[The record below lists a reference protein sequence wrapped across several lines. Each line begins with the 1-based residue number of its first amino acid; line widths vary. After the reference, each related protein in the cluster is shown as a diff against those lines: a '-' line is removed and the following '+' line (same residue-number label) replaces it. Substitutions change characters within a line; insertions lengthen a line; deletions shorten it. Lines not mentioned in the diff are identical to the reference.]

1 MSYFLENEEVEKVEE
16 VKEQDGIASIEPLLD
31 NRIVRAIREMGF
43 EKLSPIQE
51 QAIPYLLQGE
61 DIIGQAQTGTGKT
74 AAFGIPAIQH
84 INPDVKK
91 LQTIILCPTR
101 ELAIQAAEE
110 LRKIAKYMHGIKVL
124 PVYGGQD
131 ISRQI
136 AGLRGVQ
143 IIVGTPGRV
152 MDHMRRRTIKLD
164 LVNMVVL
171 DEADEML
178 NMGFREDM
186 ELILGQIPGEHQTAL
201 FSATMPKPIL
211 EITDRFQKDAKIVKV
226 AAKELTIPLVS
237 QKFYRVKN
245 QDKDAA
251 CVRLLEYYQPKLTL
265 IFCNTKKKVDEL
277 SDLLKEQGFQAEGLH
292 GDLSQ
297 AQRDAVMKR
306 FRNGGTSILIATDVA
321 ARGID
326 VDDVE
331 AVINYDIPQDI
342 EYYVHRI
349 GRTGRAG
356 RKGRSFTFAN
366 SREIYKIRE
375 IERVCHTTITEKKLP
390 GAAKVLKA
398 KADKYLN
405 KAWELH
411 EHEDIELMK
420 SFLQRKME
428 EEGCDALELA
438 AAMLK
443 LQVGDKGEE
452 IAADEYTKRGNRFG
466 DRGRSGRDD
475 GEGRSFGRG
484 DGSLAVKT
492 GNAEDSAAVTEIA
505 ETMAAPVSVRTEDAA
520 EMKTVRME
528 ENGAAVTKRRL
539 TANTL
544 GTERREKRKRE
555 RNGKSRAS
563 VTASPRENDLNLMRK
578 LVDLPQKP
586 QLCFCGKSCIV
597 REECIGNNRKVCGM
611 KTLKKQIPY
620 ILLGATLLLL
630 LGLNIISQDHWLDS
644 DMAAEMIF
652 SRILSE
658 EHHIFSTTNWYYSTE
673 FRVLYTQL
681 IMGPLF
687 RICSNWH
694 VIRTITNLV
703 FYGLMLA
710 SYYYF
715 MKPLKVSRGL
725 TVLSSC
731 LLLLPFSET
740 MMTHMQM
747 GNTYMSHVILVL
759 WFFGMYLR
767 LCSGEYHAK
776 RKVSLW
782 IFYVLLAIVCGM
794 SGVRYLLA
802 LQCPLVLTSFFYLLG
817 GEEFQSFR
825 GEMTKEHFQTLFSTD
840 RMRYFLY
847 SLAGAFF
854 AVVGYGINVVFISHK
869 YVFQT
874 YGATNFIALYHG
886 VLFDRIQNAVGCLL
900 MLFGYIPD
908 KGFLSLRGVVTMA
921 AFVLLGIYGYVTV
934 KSGKMQRVTGFR
946 SLITLFLKVSFVLN
960 LFVFIFTT
968 STMVPRYY
976 ITIFIFALPVL
987 CFYLEEEKMP
997 FDRFAVAAL
1006 LTICLIL
1013 GTGKTVMSFLTVD
1026 KNETKRP
1033 VAEFLAGNGYDFGF
1047 ATYNN
1052 ANIIT
1057 ELTNGEVEI
1066 GNIGDPE
1073 HLEYFKWSSPM
1084 KYYEEGYHAG
1094 ETFLLLTAEE
1104 CAEYAEA
1111 PALNQGEKV
1120 YEDGSY
1126 TVYVFD
1132 STEDLMDCAVA
1143 RQ

>member
-211 EITDRFQKDAKIVKV
+211 EITDRFQNDAKLVKV
-226 AAKELTIPLVS
+226 AAQELTIPLVS

-277 SDLLKEQGFQAEGLH
+277 ADLLKQQGFQAEGLH

-297 AQRDAVMKR
+297 AQRDVAMNR
-306 FRNGGTSILIATDVA
+306 FRNGGASILIATDVA

-366 SREIYKIRE
+366 SREIGKIRE

-466 DRGRSGRDD
+466 DRGRSGRGD

-484 DGSLAVKT
+484 DG
-492 GNAEDSAAVTEIA
+492 
-505 ETMAAPVSVRTEDAA
+505 
-520 EMKTVRME
+520 
-528 ENGAAVTKRRL
+528 RRRF
-539 TANTL
+539 
-544 GTERREKRKRE
+544 GRGDRDRREDGSTGSGEGRRRRRSDSREDGRKWNDRDRKNADRKPSAERAEREAKKRKKREEPGIGNSFPKRKR
-555 RNGKSRAS
+555 S
-563 VTASPRENDLNLMRK
+563 
-578 LVDLPQKP
+578 
-586 QLCFCGKSCIV
+586 
-597 REECIGNNRKVCGM
+597 
-611 KTLKKQIPY
+611 
-620 ILLGATLLLL
+620 
-630 LGLNIISQDHWLDS
+630 
-644 DMAAEMIF
+644 
-652 SRILSE
+652 
-658 EHHIFSTTNWYYSTE
+658 
-673 FRVLYTQL
+673 
-681 IMGPLF
+681 
-687 RICSNWH
+687 
-694 VIRTITNLV
+694 
-703 FYGLMLA
+703 
-710 SYYYF
+710 
-715 MKPLKVSRGL
+715 
-725 TVLSSC
+725 
-731 LLLLPFSET
+731 
-740 MMTHMQM
+740 
-747 GNTYMSHVILVL
+747 
-759 WFFGMYLR
+759 
-767 LCSGEYHAK
+767 
-776 RKVSLW
+776 
-782 IFYVLLAIVCGM
+782 
-794 SGVRYLLA
+794 
-802 LQCPLVLTSFFYLLG
+802 
-817 GEEFQSFR
+817 
-825 GEMTKEHFQTLFSTD
+825 
-840 RMRYFLY
+840 
-847 SLAGAFF
+847 
-854 AVVGYGINVVFISHK
+854 
-869 YVFQT
+869 
-874 YGATNFIALYHG
+874 
-886 VLFDRIQNAVGCLL
+886 
-900 MLFGYIPD
+900 
-908 KGFLSLRGVVTMA
+908 
-921 AFVLLGIYGYVTV
+921 
-934 KSGKMQRVTGFR
+934 
-946 SLITLFLKVSFVLN
+946 
-960 LFVFIFTT
+960 
-968 STMVPRYY
+968 
-976 ITIFIFALPVL
+976 
-987 CFYLEEEKMP
+987 
-997 FDRFAVAAL
+997 
-1006 LTICLIL
+1006 
-1013 GTGKTVMSFLTVD
+1013 
-1026 KNETKRP
+1026 
-1033 VAEFLAGNGYDFGF
+1033 
-1047 ATYNN
+1047 
-1052 ANIIT
+1052 
-1057 ELTNGEVEI
+1057 
-1066 GNIGDPE
+1066 
-1073 HLEYFKWSSPM
+1073 
-1084 KYYEEGYHAG
+1084 
-1094 ETFLLLTAEE
+1094 
-1104 CAEYAEA
+1104 
-1111 PALNQGEKV
+1111 
-1120 YEDGSY
+1120 
-1126 TVYVFD
+1126 
-1132 STEDLMDCAVA
+1132 
-1143 RQ
+1143 

>member
-1 MSYFLENEEVEKVEE
+1 MSYFLKNEEVNEEVEE

-211 EITDRFQKDAKIVKV
+211 EITDRFQNDAKLVKV
-226 AAKELTIPLVS
+226 AAQELTIPLVS

-251 CVRLLEYYQPKLTL
+251 SVRLLEYYQPKLTL

-466 DRGRSGRDD
+466 DRGRSGRGD

-484 DGSLAVKT
+484 DGRRKLGREDGDRRRFGRSDRDRRDDGST
-492 GNAEDSAAVTEIA
+492 GSGEGRRRRRDENREDGRKWGGHEDGRKWNGRNRKNADGK
-505 ETMAAPVSVRTEDAA
+505 PSVERVGREA
-520 EMKTVRME
+520 KKRKKQE
-528 ENGAAVTKRRL
+528 EPGIGNSFP
-539 TANTL
+539 
-544 GTERREKRKRE
+544 KRKR
-555 RNGKSRAS
+555 
-563 VTASPRENDLNLMRK
+563 
-578 LVDLPQKP
+578 
-586 QLCFCGKSCIV
+586 
-597 REECIGNNRKVCGM
+597 
-611 KTLKKQIPY
+611 
-620 ILLGATLLLL
+620 
-630 LGLNIISQDHWLDS
+630 
-644 DMAAEMIF
+644 
-652 SRILSE
+652 
-658 EHHIFSTTNWYYSTE
+658 
-673 FRVLYTQL
+673 
-681 IMGPLF
+681 
-687 RICSNWH
+687 
-694 VIRTITNLV
+694 
-703 FYGLMLA
+703 
-710 SYYYF
+710 
-715 MKPLKVSRGL
+715 
-725 TVLSSC
+725 
-731 LLLLPFSET
+731 
-740 MMTHMQM
+740 
-747 GNTYMSHVILVL
+747 
-759 WFFGMYLR
+759 
-767 LCSGEYHAK
+767 
-776 RKVSLW
+776 
-782 IFYVLLAIVCGM
+782 
-794 SGVRYLLA
+794 
-802 LQCPLVLTSFFYLLG
+802 
-817 GEEFQSFR
+817 
-825 GEMTKEHFQTLFSTD
+825 
-840 RMRYFLY
+840 
-847 SLAGAFF
+847 
-854 AVVGYGINVVFISHK
+854 
-869 YVFQT
+869 
-874 YGATNFIALYHG
+874 
-886 VLFDRIQNAVGCLL
+886 
-900 MLFGYIPD
+900 
-908 KGFLSLRGVVTMA
+908 
-921 AFVLLGIYGYVTV
+921 
-934 KSGKMQRVTGFR
+934 
-946 SLITLFLKVSFVLN
+946 
-960 LFVFIFTT
+960 
-968 STMVPRYY
+968 
-976 ITIFIFALPVL
+976 
-987 CFYLEEEKMP
+987 
-997 FDRFAVAAL
+997 
-1006 LTICLIL
+1006 
-1013 GTGKTVMSFLTVD
+1013 
-1026 KNETKRP
+1026 
-1033 VAEFLAGNGYDFGF
+1033 
-1047 ATYNN
+1047 
-1052 ANIIT
+1052 
-1057 ELTNGEVEI
+1057 
-1066 GNIGDPE
+1066 
-1073 HLEYFKWSSPM
+1073 
-1084 KYYEEGYHAG
+1084 
-1094 ETFLLLTAEE
+1094 
-1104 CAEYAEA
+1104 
-1111 PALNQGEKV
+1111 
-1120 YEDGSY
+1120 
-1126 TVYVFD
+1126 
-1132 STEDLMDCAVA
+1132 
-1143 RQ
+1143 

>member
-1 MSYFLENEEVEKVEE
+1 MSYFLENEEA
-16 VKEQDGIASIEPLLD
+16 VKEQEILQDETSVQQENEQDGIASIEPLLD

-152 MDHMRRRTIKLD
+152 MDHMRRHTIKLD

-211 EITDRFQKDAKIVKV
+211 EITDRFQKDAKLVKV

-277 SDLLKEQGFQAEGLH
+277 ADLLKQQGFQAEGLH

-297 AQRDAVMKR
+297 AQRDVAMNR
-306 FRNGGTSILIATDVA
+306 FRNGGASILIATDVA

-405 KAWELH
+405 NAWELH

-443 LQVGDKGEE
+443 YQVGDKGEE
-452 IAADEYTKRGNRFG
+452 IAADEYAQRRGRFG
-466 DRGRSGRDD
+466 ERGRFGRGGDEGRNFGRRGGRRRDNGRDD
-475 GEGRSFGRG
+475 EEHRERRRFGRG
-484 DGSLAVKT
+484 DGA
-492 GNAEDSAAVTEIA
+492 GREDSRDGENSRFGRSDRKRSGRDKKTA
-505 ETMAAPVSVRTEDAA
+505 ERKLTGDR
-520 EMKTVRME
+520 E
-528 ENGAAVTKRRL
+528 ERERKKRKKKEEPGIS
-539 TANTL
+539 NSFP
-544 GTERREKRKRE
+544 KRKR
-555 RNGKSRAS
+555 
-563 VTASPRENDLNLMRK
+563 
-578 LVDLPQKP
+578 
-586 QLCFCGKSCIV
+586 
-597 REECIGNNRKVCGM
+597 
-611 KTLKKQIPY
+611 
-620 ILLGATLLLL
+620 
-630 LGLNIISQDHWLDS
+630 
-644 DMAAEMIF
+644 
-652 SRILSE
+652 
-658 EHHIFSTTNWYYSTE
+658 
-673 FRVLYTQL
+673 
-681 IMGPLF
+681 
-687 RICSNWH
+687 
-694 VIRTITNLV
+694 
-703 FYGLMLA
+703 
-710 SYYYF
+710 
-715 MKPLKVSRGL
+715 
-725 TVLSSC
+725 
-731 LLLLPFSET
+731 
-740 MMTHMQM
+740 
-747 GNTYMSHVILVL
+747 
-759 WFFGMYLR
+759 
-767 LCSGEYHAK
+767 
-776 RKVSLW
+776 
-782 IFYVLLAIVCGM
+782 
-794 SGVRYLLA
+794 
-802 LQCPLVLTSFFYLLG
+802 
-817 GEEFQSFR
+817 
-825 GEMTKEHFQTLFSTD
+825 
-840 RMRYFLY
+840 
-847 SLAGAFF
+847 
-854 AVVGYGINVVFISHK
+854 
-869 YVFQT
+869 
-874 YGATNFIALYHG
+874 
-886 VLFDRIQNAVGCLL
+886 
-900 MLFGYIPD
+900 
-908 KGFLSLRGVVTMA
+908 
-921 AFVLLGIYGYVTV
+921 
-934 KSGKMQRVTGFR
+934 
-946 SLITLFLKVSFVLN
+946 
-960 LFVFIFTT
+960 
-968 STMVPRYY
+968 
-976 ITIFIFALPVL
+976 
-987 CFYLEEEKMP
+987 
-997 FDRFAVAAL
+997 
-1006 LTICLIL
+1006 
-1013 GTGKTVMSFLTVD
+1013 
-1026 KNETKRP
+1026 
-1033 VAEFLAGNGYDFGF
+1033 
-1047 ATYNN
+1047 
-1052 ANIIT
+1052 
-1057 ELTNGEVEI
+1057 
-1066 GNIGDPE
+1066 
-1073 HLEYFKWSSPM
+1073 
-1084 KYYEEGYHAG
+1084 
-1094 ETFLLLTAEE
+1094 
-1104 CAEYAEA
+1104 
-1111 PALNQGEKV
+1111 
-1120 YEDGSY
+1120 
-1126 TVYVFD
+1126 
-1132 STEDLMDCAVA
+1132 
-1143 RQ
+1143 

>member
-1 MSYFLENEEVEKVEE
+1 MSYFLKNEEVNEEVEE

-211 EITDRFQKDAKIVKV
+211 EITDRFQNDAKLVKV
-226 AAKELTIPLVS
+226 AAQELTIPLVS

-466 DRGRSGRDD
+466 DRGRSGRGD
-475 GEGRSFGRG
+475 GEGRGFGRG
-484 DGSLAVKT
+484 DGRRKF
-492 GNAEDSAAVTEIA
+492 GRED
-505 ETMAAPVSVRTEDAA
+505 
-520 EMKTVRME
+520 
-528 ENGAAVTKRRL
+528 G
-539 TANTL
+539 
-544 GTERREKRKRE
+544 ERRRF
-555 RNGKSRAS
+555 G
-563 VTASPRENDLNLMRK
+563 
-578 LVDLPQKP
+578 
-586 QLCFCGKSCIV
+586 
-597 REECIGNNRKVCGM
+597 
-611 KTLKKQIPY
+611 
-620 ILLGATLLLL
+620 
-630 LGLNIISQDHWLDS
+630 
-644 DMAAEMIF
+644 
-652 SRILSE
+652 
-658 EHHIFSTTNWYYSTE
+658 
-673 FRVLYTQL
+673 
-681 IMGPLF
+681 
-687 RICSNWH
+687 
-694 VIRTITNLV
+694 
-703 FYGLMLA
+703 
-710 SYYYF
+710 
-715 MKPLKVSRGL
+715 RG
-725 TVLSSC
+725 
-731 LLLLPFSET
+731 
-740 MMTHMQM
+740 
-747 GNTYMSHVILVL
+747 
-759 WFFGMYLR
+759 
-767 LCSGEYHAK
+767 
-776 RKVSLW
+776 
-782 IFYVLLAIVCGM
+782 
-794 SGVRYLLA
+794 
-802 LQCPLVLTSFFYLLG
+802 
-817 GEEFQSFR
+817 
-825 GEMTKEHFQTLFSTD
+825 D
-840 RMRYFLY
+840 R
-847 SLAGAFF
+847 
-854 AVVGYGINVVFISHK
+854 
-869 YVFQT
+869 
-874 YGATNFIALYHG
+874 
-886 VLFDRIQNAVGCLL
+886 DR
-900 MLFGYIPD
+900 
-908 KGFLSLRGVVTMA
+908 R
-921 AFVLLGIYGYVTV
+921 
-934 KSGKMQRVTGFR
+934 
-946 SLITLFLKVSFVLN
+946 
-960 LFVFIFTT
+960 
-968 STMVPRYY
+968 
-976 ITIFIFALPVL
+976 
-987 CFYLEEEKMP
+987 
-997 FDRFAVAAL
+997 
-1006 LTICLIL
+1006 
-1013 GTGKTVMSFLTVD
+1013 
-1026 KNETKRP
+1026 
-1033 VAEFLAGNGYDFGF
+1033 
-1047 ATYNN
+1047 
-1052 ANIIT
+1052 
-1057 ELTNGEVEI
+1057 
-1066 GNIGDPE
+1066 
-1073 HLEYFKWSSPM
+1073 
-1084 KYYEEGYHAG
+1084 
-1094 ETFLLLTAEE
+1094 
-1104 CAEYAEA
+1104 
-1111 PALNQGEKV
+1111 
-1120 YEDGSY
+1120 EDGS
-1126 TVYVFD
+1126 TG
-1132 STEDLMDCAVA
+1132 SGEDRRRRRDENREDGRKWGSRDKKAA
-1143 RQ
+1143 DRRSSGDRAEREAKKRKKQEEPGIGNSFPRRKR

>member
-211 EITDRFQKDAKIVKV
+211 EITDRFQNDAKLVKV
-226 AAKELTIPLVS
+226 AAQELTIPLVS

-466 DRGRSGRDD
+466 DRGRSGRGD
-475 GEGRSFGRG
+475 GESRSFSRGDGRRRFGRG
-484 DGSLAVKT
+484 DNGRDGARRRFGRDDSA
-492 GNAEDSAAVTEIA
+492 GCEDSRDA
-505 ETMAAPVSVRTEDAA
+505 ENRRRRRSDSREDGRKWNDRDRKNADRKPSADRA
-520 EMKTVRME
+520 EREAKKRKKRE
-528 ENGAAVTKRRL
+528 EPGIGNSFP
-539 TANTL
+539 
-544 GTERREKRKRE
+544 KRKR
-555 RNGKSRAS
+555 S
-563 VTASPRENDLNLMRK
+563 
-578 LVDLPQKP
+578 
-586 QLCFCGKSCIV
+586 
-597 REECIGNNRKVCGM
+597 
-611 KTLKKQIPY
+611 
-620 ILLGATLLLL
+620 
-630 LGLNIISQDHWLDS
+630 
-644 DMAAEMIF
+644 
-652 SRILSE
+652 
-658 EHHIFSTTNWYYSTE
+658 
-673 FRVLYTQL
+673 
-681 IMGPLF
+681 
-687 RICSNWH
+687 
-694 VIRTITNLV
+694 
-703 FYGLMLA
+703 
-710 SYYYF
+710 
-715 MKPLKVSRGL
+715 
-725 TVLSSC
+725 
-731 LLLLPFSET
+731 
-740 MMTHMQM
+740 
-747 GNTYMSHVILVL
+747 
-759 WFFGMYLR
+759 
-767 LCSGEYHAK
+767 
-776 RKVSLW
+776 
-782 IFYVLLAIVCGM
+782 
-794 SGVRYLLA
+794 
-802 LQCPLVLTSFFYLLG
+802 
-817 GEEFQSFR
+817 
-825 GEMTKEHFQTLFSTD
+825 
-840 RMRYFLY
+840 
-847 SLAGAFF
+847 
-854 AVVGYGINVVFISHK
+854 
-869 YVFQT
+869 
-874 YGATNFIALYHG
+874 
-886 VLFDRIQNAVGCLL
+886 
-900 MLFGYIPD
+900 
-908 KGFLSLRGVVTMA
+908 
-921 AFVLLGIYGYVTV
+921 
-934 KSGKMQRVTGFR
+934 
-946 SLITLFLKVSFVLN
+946 
-960 LFVFIFTT
+960 
-968 STMVPRYY
+968 
-976 ITIFIFALPVL
+976 
-987 CFYLEEEKMP
+987 
-997 FDRFAVAAL
+997 
-1006 LTICLIL
+1006 
-1013 GTGKTVMSFLTVD
+1013 
-1026 KNETKRP
+1026 
-1033 VAEFLAGNGYDFGF
+1033 
-1047 ATYNN
+1047 
-1052 ANIIT
+1052 
-1057 ELTNGEVEI
+1057 
-1066 GNIGDPE
+1066 
-1073 HLEYFKWSSPM
+1073 
-1084 KYYEEGYHAG
+1084 
-1094 ETFLLLTAEE
+1094 
-1104 CAEYAEA
+1104 
-1111 PALNQGEKV
+1111 
-1120 YEDGSY
+1120 
-1126 TVYVFD
+1126 
-1132 STEDLMDCAVA
+1132 
-1143 RQ
+1143 

>member
-211 EITDRFQKDAKIVKV
+211 EITDRFQNDAKLVKV
-226 AAKELTIPLVS
+226 AAQELTIPLVS

-484 DGSLAVKT
+484 DGRRKL
-492 GNAEDSAAVTEIA
+492 GRED
-505 ETMAAPVSVRTEDAA
+505 
-520 EMKTVRME
+520 
-528 ENGAAVTKRRL
+528 G
-539 TANTL
+539 
-544 GTERREKRKRE
+544 ERRRFGRSDRDRRDNGSTGSGEDRRRRRSDSREDGRKWNDRDRKNADRKPSAERAEREAKKRKKREEPGIGNSFPKRKR
-555 RNGKSRAS
+555 S
-563 VTASPRENDLNLMRK
+563 
-578 LVDLPQKP
+578 
-586 QLCFCGKSCIV
+586 
-597 REECIGNNRKVCGM
+597 
-611 KTLKKQIPY
+611 
-620 ILLGATLLLL
+620 
-630 LGLNIISQDHWLDS
+630 
-644 DMAAEMIF
+644 
-652 SRILSE
+652 
-658 EHHIFSTTNWYYSTE
+658 
-673 FRVLYTQL
+673 
-681 IMGPLF
+681 
-687 RICSNWH
+687 
-694 VIRTITNLV
+694 
-703 FYGLMLA
+703 
-710 SYYYF
+710 
-715 MKPLKVSRGL
+715 
-725 TVLSSC
+725 
-731 LLLLPFSET
+731 
-740 MMTHMQM
+740 
-747 GNTYMSHVILVL
+747 
-759 WFFGMYLR
+759 
-767 LCSGEYHAK
+767 
-776 RKVSLW
+776 
-782 IFYVLLAIVCGM
+782 
-794 SGVRYLLA
+794 
-802 LQCPLVLTSFFYLLG
+802 
-817 GEEFQSFR
+817 
-825 GEMTKEHFQTLFSTD
+825 
-840 RMRYFLY
+840 
-847 SLAGAFF
+847 
-854 AVVGYGINVVFISHK
+854 
-869 YVFQT
+869 
-874 YGATNFIALYHG
+874 
-886 VLFDRIQNAVGCLL
+886 
-900 MLFGYIPD
+900 
-908 KGFLSLRGVVTMA
+908 
-921 AFVLLGIYGYVTV
+921 
-934 KSGKMQRVTGFR
+934 
-946 SLITLFLKVSFVLN
+946 
-960 LFVFIFTT
+960 
-968 STMVPRYY
+968 
-976 ITIFIFALPVL
+976 
-987 CFYLEEEKMP
+987 
-997 FDRFAVAAL
+997 
-1006 LTICLIL
+1006 
-1013 GTGKTVMSFLTVD
+1013 
-1026 KNETKRP
+1026 
-1033 VAEFLAGNGYDFGF
+1033 
-1047 ATYNN
+1047 
-1052 ANIIT
+1052 
-1057 ELTNGEVEI
+1057 
-1066 GNIGDPE
+1066 
-1073 HLEYFKWSSPM
+1073 
-1084 KYYEEGYHAG
+1084 
-1094 ETFLLLTAEE
+1094 
-1104 CAEYAEA
+1104 
-1111 PALNQGEKV
+1111 
-1120 YEDGSY
+1120 
-1126 TVYVFD
+1126 
-1132 STEDLMDCAVA
+1132 
-1143 RQ
+1143 

>member
-1 MSYFLENEEVEKVEE
+1 MSYFLENEEA
-16 VKEQDGIASIEPLLD
+16 VKEQEILQDETSVQQENEQAQDGIASIEPLLD

-152 MDHMRRRTIKLD
+152 MDHMRRHTIKLD

-211 EITDRFQKDAKIVKV
+211 EITDRFQKDAKLVKV
-226 AAKELTIPLVS
+226 AAKELTIPLVA

-277 SDLLKEQGFQAEGLH
+277 ADLLKKQGFQAEGLH

-297 AQRDAVMKR
+297 AQRDVAMNR
-306 FRNGGTSILIATDVA
+306 FRNGGASILIATDVA

-405 KAWELH
+405 NAWELH

-428 EEGCDALELA
+428 EEGCDALDLA

-443 LQVGDKGEE
+443 YQVGDKGEE
-452 IAADEYTKRGNRFG
+452 IAADEYAQRRGRFG
-466 DRGRSGRDD
+466 ERGRFSRGGDEGRDFGRRGERRRDNGRD
-475 GEGRSFGRG
+475 GERRRFGRG
-484 DGSLAVKT
+484 DDAGREDSRDGENSRFGRSDRRRRDNGST
-492 GNAEDSAAVTEIA
+492 GSAEDRRRRRDEN
-505 ETMAAPVSVRTEDAA
+505 RED
-520 EMKTVRME
+520 ERKRGGRDKKTADRKLTGDRE
-528 ENGAAVTKRRL
+528 ERERKKRKKKEEPGIG
-539 TANTL
+539 NSFP
-544 GTERREKRKRE
+544 KRKR
-555 RNGKSRAS
+555 
-563 VTASPRENDLNLMRK
+563 
-578 LVDLPQKP
+578 
-586 QLCFCGKSCIV
+586 
-597 REECIGNNRKVCGM
+597 
-611 KTLKKQIPY
+611 
-620 ILLGATLLLL
+620 
-630 LGLNIISQDHWLDS
+630 
-644 DMAAEMIF
+644 
-652 SRILSE
+652 
-658 EHHIFSTTNWYYSTE
+658 
-673 FRVLYTQL
+673 
-681 IMGPLF
+681 
-687 RICSNWH
+687 
-694 VIRTITNLV
+694 
-703 FYGLMLA
+703 
-710 SYYYF
+710 
-715 MKPLKVSRGL
+715 
-725 TVLSSC
+725 
-731 LLLLPFSET
+731 
-740 MMTHMQM
+740 
-747 GNTYMSHVILVL
+747 
-759 WFFGMYLR
+759 
-767 LCSGEYHAK
+767 
-776 RKVSLW
+776 
-782 IFYVLLAIVCGM
+782 
-794 SGVRYLLA
+794 
-802 LQCPLVLTSFFYLLG
+802 
-817 GEEFQSFR
+817 
-825 GEMTKEHFQTLFSTD
+825 
-840 RMRYFLY
+840 
-847 SLAGAFF
+847 
-854 AVVGYGINVVFISHK
+854 
-869 YVFQT
+869 
-874 YGATNFIALYHG
+874 
-886 VLFDRIQNAVGCLL
+886 
-900 MLFGYIPD
+900 
-908 KGFLSLRGVVTMA
+908 
-921 AFVLLGIYGYVTV
+921 
-934 KSGKMQRVTGFR
+934 
-946 SLITLFLKVSFVLN
+946 
-960 LFVFIFTT
+960 
-968 STMVPRYY
+968 
-976 ITIFIFALPVL
+976 
-987 CFYLEEEKMP
+987 
-997 FDRFAVAAL
+997 
-1006 LTICLIL
+1006 
-1013 GTGKTVMSFLTVD
+1013 
-1026 KNETKRP
+1026 
-1033 VAEFLAGNGYDFGF
+1033 
-1047 ATYNN
+1047 
-1052 ANIIT
+1052 
-1057 ELTNGEVEI
+1057 
-1066 GNIGDPE
+1066 
-1073 HLEYFKWSSPM
+1073 
-1084 KYYEEGYHAG
+1084 
-1094 ETFLLLTAEE
+1094 
-1104 CAEYAEA
+1104 
-1111 PALNQGEKV
+1111 
-1120 YEDGSY
+1120 
-1126 TVYVFD
+1126 
-1132 STEDLMDCAVA
+1132 
-1143 RQ
+1143 

>member
-211 EITDRFQKDAKIVKV
+211 EITDRFQNDAKLVKV
-226 AAKELTIPLVS
+226 AAQELTIPLVS

-484 DGSLAVKT
+484 DGRRRFGRGDRDRRDNGST
-492 GNAEDSAAVTEIA
+492 GSGEDRRRRRSDSREDGRKWNDRDRKNADRKLSAERA
-505 ETMAAPVSVRTEDAA
+505 EREAKKR
-520 EMKTVRME
+520 KKRE
-528 ENGAAVTKRRL
+528 EPGIGNSFP
-539 TANTL
+539 
-544 GTERREKRKRE
+544 KRKR
-555 RNGKSRAS
+555 S
-563 VTASPRENDLNLMRK
+563 
-578 LVDLPQKP
+578 
-586 QLCFCGKSCIV
+586 
-597 REECIGNNRKVCGM
+597 
-611 KTLKKQIPY
+611 
-620 ILLGATLLLL
+620 
-630 LGLNIISQDHWLDS
+630 
-644 DMAAEMIF
+644 
-652 SRILSE
+652 
-658 EHHIFSTTNWYYSTE
+658 
-673 FRVLYTQL
+673 
-681 IMGPLF
+681 
-687 RICSNWH
+687 
-694 VIRTITNLV
+694 
-703 FYGLMLA
+703 
-710 SYYYF
+710 
-715 MKPLKVSRGL
+715 
-725 TVLSSC
+725 
-731 LLLLPFSET
+731 
-740 MMTHMQM
+740 
-747 GNTYMSHVILVL
+747 
-759 WFFGMYLR
+759 
-767 LCSGEYHAK
+767 
-776 RKVSLW
+776 
-782 IFYVLLAIVCGM
+782 
-794 SGVRYLLA
+794 
-802 LQCPLVLTSFFYLLG
+802 
-817 GEEFQSFR
+817 
-825 GEMTKEHFQTLFSTD
+825 
-840 RMRYFLY
+840 
-847 SLAGAFF
+847 
-854 AVVGYGINVVFISHK
+854 
-869 YVFQT
+869 
-874 YGATNFIALYHG
+874 
-886 VLFDRIQNAVGCLL
+886 
-900 MLFGYIPD
+900 
-908 KGFLSLRGVVTMA
+908 
-921 AFVLLGIYGYVTV
+921 
-934 KSGKMQRVTGFR
+934 
-946 SLITLFLKVSFVLN
+946 
-960 LFVFIFTT
+960 
-968 STMVPRYY
+968 
-976 ITIFIFALPVL
+976 
-987 CFYLEEEKMP
+987 
-997 FDRFAVAAL
+997 
-1006 LTICLIL
+1006 
-1013 GTGKTVMSFLTVD
+1013 
-1026 KNETKRP
+1026 
-1033 VAEFLAGNGYDFGF
+1033 
-1047 ATYNN
+1047 
-1052 ANIIT
+1052 
-1057 ELTNGEVEI
+1057 
-1066 GNIGDPE
+1066 
-1073 HLEYFKWSSPM
+1073 
-1084 KYYEEGYHAG
+1084 
-1094 ETFLLLTAEE
+1094 
-1104 CAEYAEA
+1104 
-1111 PALNQGEKV
+1111 
-1120 YEDGSY
+1120 
-1126 TVYVFD
+1126 
-1132 STEDLMDCAVA
+1132 
-1143 RQ
+1143 

>member
-211 EITDRFQKDAKIVKV
+211 EITDRFQNDAKLVKV
-226 AAKELTIPLVS
+226 AAQELTIPLVS

-405 KAWELH
+405 RAWELH

-420 SFLQRKME
+420 SFLQRKIE

-452 IAADEYTKRGNRFG
+452 IAADEYTKRGNRLG
-466 DRGRSGRDD
+466 DRDRSVRGG

-484 DGSLAVKT
+484 DG
-492 GNAEDSAAVTEIA
+492 
-505 ETMAAPVSVRTEDAA
+505 
-520 EMKTVRME
+520 
-528 ENGAAVTKRRL
+528 RRRF
-539 TANTL
+539 
-544 GTERREKRKRE
+544 GRGDRDRREDGSTGSGEGRRRRRSDSREDGRKWNDRDRKNADRKPSAERAEREAKKRKKREEPGIGNSFPKRKR
-555 RNGKSRAS
+555 
-563 VTASPRENDLNLMRK
+563 
-578 LVDLPQKP
+578 
-586 QLCFCGKSCIV
+586 
-597 REECIGNNRKVCGM
+597 
-611 KTLKKQIPY
+611 Y
-620 ILLGATLLLL
+620 
-630 LGLNIISQDHWLDS
+630 
-644 DMAAEMIF
+644 
-652 SRILSE
+652 
-658 EHHIFSTTNWYYSTE
+658 
-673 FRVLYTQL
+673 
-681 IMGPLF
+681 
-687 RICSNWH
+687 
-694 VIRTITNLV
+694 
-703 FYGLMLA
+703 
-710 SYYYF
+710 
-715 MKPLKVSRGL
+715 
-725 TVLSSC
+725 
-731 LLLLPFSET
+731 
-740 MMTHMQM
+740 
-747 GNTYMSHVILVL
+747 
-759 WFFGMYLR
+759 
-767 LCSGEYHAK
+767 
-776 RKVSLW
+776 
-782 IFYVLLAIVCGM
+782 
-794 SGVRYLLA
+794 
-802 LQCPLVLTSFFYLLG
+802 
-817 GEEFQSFR
+817 
-825 GEMTKEHFQTLFSTD
+825 
-840 RMRYFLY
+840 
-847 SLAGAFF
+847 
-854 AVVGYGINVVFISHK
+854 
-869 YVFQT
+869 
-874 YGATNFIALYHG
+874 
-886 VLFDRIQNAVGCLL
+886 
-900 MLFGYIPD
+900 
-908 KGFLSLRGVVTMA
+908 
-921 AFVLLGIYGYVTV
+921 
-934 KSGKMQRVTGFR
+934 
-946 SLITLFLKVSFVLN
+946 
-960 LFVFIFTT
+960 
-968 STMVPRYY
+968 
-976 ITIFIFALPVL
+976 
-987 CFYLEEEKMP
+987 
-997 FDRFAVAAL
+997 
-1006 LTICLIL
+1006 
-1013 GTGKTVMSFLTVD
+1013 
-1026 KNETKRP
+1026 
-1033 VAEFLAGNGYDFGF
+1033 
-1047 ATYNN
+1047 
-1052 ANIIT
+1052 
-1057 ELTNGEVEI
+1057 
-1066 GNIGDPE
+1066 
-1073 HLEYFKWSSPM
+1073 
-1084 KYYEEGYHAG
+1084 
-1094 ETFLLLTAEE
+1094 
-1104 CAEYAEA
+1104 
-1111 PALNQGEKV
+1111 
-1120 YEDGSY
+1120 
-1126 TVYVFD
+1126 
-1132 STEDLMDCAVA
+1132 
-1143 RQ
+1143 

>member
-1 MSYFLENEEVEKVEE
+1 MSYFLENEEA
-16 VKEQDGIASIEPLLD
+16 VKEQEILQDETSVQQENEQDGIASIEPLLD

-152 MDHMRRRTIKLD
+152 MDHMRRHTIKLD

-186 ELILGQIPGEHQTAL
+186 ELILGQIPGEHQTEL

-211 EITDRFQKDAKIVKV
+211 EITDRFQKDAKLVKV

-277 SDLLKEQGFQAEGLH
+277 ADLLKQQGFQAEGLH

-297 AQRDAVMKR
+297 AQRDVAMNR
-306 FRNGGTSILIATDVA
+306 FRNGGASILIATDVA

-405 KAWELH
+405 NAWELH

-443 LQVGDKGEE
+443 YQVGDKGEE
-452 IAADEYTKRGNRFG
+452 IAADEYAQRRGRFG
-466 DRGRSGRDD
+466 ERGRFGRGGDEGRNFGRRGGRRRDNGRDD
-475 GEGRSFGRG
+475 EEHRERRRFGRG
-484 DGSLAVKT
+484 DGA
-492 GNAEDSAAVTEIA
+492 GREDSRDGENSRFGRSDRKRSGRDKKTA
-505 ETMAAPVSVRTEDAA
+505 ERKLTGDR
-520 EMKTVRME
+520 E
-528 ENGAAVTKRRL
+528 ERERKKRKKKEEPGIG
-539 TANTL
+539 NSFP
-544 GTERREKRKRE
+544 KRKR
-555 RNGKSRAS
+555 
-563 VTASPRENDLNLMRK
+563 
-578 LVDLPQKP
+578 
-586 QLCFCGKSCIV
+586 
-597 REECIGNNRKVCGM
+597 
-611 KTLKKQIPY
+611 
-620 ILLGATLLLL
+620 
-630 LGLNIISQDHWLDS
+630 
-644 DMAAEMIF
+644 
-652 SRILSE
+652 
-658 EHHIFSTTNWYYSTE
+658 
-673 FRVLYTQL
+673 
-681 IMGPLF
+681 
-687 RICSNWH
+687 
-694 VIRTITNLV
+694 
-703 FYGLMLA
+703 
-710 SYYYF
+710 
-715 MKPLKVSRGL
+715 
-725 TVLSSC
+725 
-731 LLLLPFSET
+731 
-740 MMTHMQM
+740 
-747 GNTYMSHVILVL
+747 
-759 WFFGMYLR
+759 
-767 LCSGEYHAK
+767 
-776 RKVSLW
+776 
-782 IFYVLLAIVCGM
+782 
-794 SGVRYLLA
+794 
-802 LQCPLVLTSFFYLLG
+802 
-817 GEEFQSFR
+817 
-825 GEMTKEHFQTLFSTD
+825 
-840 RMRYFLY
+840 
-847 SLAGAFF
+847 
-854 AVVGYGINVVFISHK
+854 
-869 YVFQT
+869 
-874 YGATNFIALYHG
+874 
-886 VLFDRIQNAVGCLL
+886 
-900 MLFGYIPD
+900 
-908 KGFLSLRGVVTMA
+908 
-921 AFVLLGIYGYVTV
+921 
-934 KSGKMQRVTGFR
+934 
-946 SLITLFLKVSFVLN
+946 
-960 LFVFIFTT
+960 
-968 STMVPRYY
+968 
-976 ITIFIFALPVL
+976 
-987 CFYLEEEKMP
+987 
-997 FDRFAVAAL
+997 
-1006 LTICLIL
+1006 
-1013 GTGKTVMSFLTVD
+1013 
-1026 KNETKRP
+1026 
-1033 VAEFLAGNGYDFGF
+1033 
-1047 ATYNN
+1047 
-1052 ANIIT
+1052 
-1057 ELTNGEVEI
+1057 
-1066 GNIGDPE
+1066 
-1073 HLEYFKWSSPM
+1073 
-1084 KYYEEGYHAG
+1084 
-1094 ETFLLLTAEE
+1094 
-1104 CAEYAEA
+1104 
-1111 PALNQGEKV
+1111 
-1120 YEDGSY
+1120 
-1126 TVYVFD
+1126 
-1132 STEDLMDCAVA
+1132 
-1143 RQ
+1143 

>member
-1 MSYFLENEEVEKVEE
+1 MSYFLKNEEVNEEVEE
-16 VKEQDGIASIEPLLD
+16 VKAQDGIASIEPLLD

-211 EITDRFQKDAKIVKV
+211 EITDRFQNDAKLVKV
-226 AAKELTIPLVS
+226 AAQELTIPLVS

-443 LQVGDKGEE
+443 LQVGDKDEE

-466 DRGRSGRDD
+466 DRGRSGRGD
-475 GEGRSFGRG
+475 GEVRSFHRGDGRRRFGRG
-484 DGSLAVKT
+484 DRDRKPSAEREAKKRKKREEPGI
-492 GNAEDSAAVTEIA
+492 GNSF
-505 ETMAAPVSVRTEDAA
+505 P
-520 EMKTVRME
+520 
-528 ENGAAVTKRRL
+528 
-539 TANTL
+539 
-544 GTERREKRKRE
+544 KRKR
-555 RNGKSRAS
+555 S
-563 VTASPRENDLNLMRK
+563 
-578 LVDLPQKP
+578 
-586 QLCFCGKSCIV
+586 
-597 REECIGNNRKVCGM
+597 
-611 KTLKKQIPY
+611 
-620 ILLGATLLLL
+620 
-630 LGLNIISQDHWLDS
+630 
-644 DMAAEMIF
+644 
-652 SRILSE
+652 
-658 EHHIFSTTNWYYSTE
+658 
-673 FRVLYTQL
+673 
-681 IMGPLF
+681 
-687 RICSNWH
+687 
-694 VIRTITNLV
+694 
-703 FYGLMLA
+703 
-710 SYYYF
+710 
-715 MKPLKVSRGL
+715 
-725 TVLSSC
+725 
-731 LLLLPFSET
+731 
-740 MMTHMQM
+740 
-747 GNTYMSHVILVL
+747 
-759 WFFGMYLR
+759 
-767 LCSGEYHAK
+767 
-776 RKVSLW
+776 
-782 IFYVLLAIVCGM
+782 
-794 SGVRYLLA
+794 
-802 LQCPLVLTSFFYLLG
+802 
-817 GEEFQSFR
+817 
-825 GEMTKEHFQTLFSTD
+825 
-840 RMRYFLY
+840 
-847 SLAGAFF
+847 
-854 AVVGYGINVVFISHK
+854 
-869 YVFQT
+869 
-874 YGATNFIALYHG
+874 
-886 VLFDRIQNAVGCLL
+886 
-900 MLFGYIPD
+900 
-908 KGFLSLRGVVTMA
+908 
-921 AFVLLGIYGYVTV
+921 
-934 KSGKMQRVTGFR
+934 
-946 SLITLFLKVSFVLN
+946 
-960 LFVFIFTT
+960 
-968 STMVPRYY
+968 
-976 ITIFIFALPVL
+976 
-987 CFYLEEEKMP
+987 
-997 FDRFAVAAL
+997 
-1006 LTICLIL
+1006 
-1013 GTGKTVMSFLTVD
+1013 
-1026 KNETKRP
+1026 
-1033 VAEFLAGNGYDFGF
+1033 
-1047 ATYNN
+1047 
-1052 ANIIT
+1052 
-1057 ELTNGEVEI
+1057 
-1066 GNIGDPE
+1066 
-1073 HLEYFKWSSPM
+1073 
-1084 KYYEEGYHAG
+1084 
-1094 ETFLLLTAEE
+1094 
-1104 CAEYAEA
+1104 
-1111 PALNQGEKV
+1111 
-1120 YEDGSY
+1120 
-1126 TVYVFD
+1126 
-1132 STEDLMDCAVA
+1132 
-1143 RQ
+1143 

>member
-1 MSYFLENEEVEKVEE
+1 MSYFLENEEA
-16 VKEQDGIASIEPLLD
+16 VKEQEILQDETSVQQENEQDGIASIEPLLD

-152 MDHMRRRTIKLD
+152 MDHMRRHTIKLD

-211 EITDRFQKDAKIVKV
+211 EITDRFQKDAKLVKV

-277 SDLLKEQGFQAEGLH
+277 ADLLKQQGFQAEGLH

-297 AQRDAVMKR
+297 AQRDVAMNR
-306 FRNGGTSILIATDVA
+306 FRNGGASILIATDVA

-405 KAWELH
+405 NAWELH

-428 EEGCDALELA
+428 EEGCDALDLA

-443 LQVGDKGEE
+443 YQVGDKGEE
-452 IAADEYTKRGNRFG
+452 IAADDYVQRRGRFG
-466 DRGRSGRDD
+466 EKGRFGRND
-475 GEGRSFGRG
+475 GEGRGFGRG
-484 DGSLAVKT
+484 DGRRRYSREDGDHRRFGRSDRDRRDDGSTGSGEDRRRRRDENREDGRKWGGRDRKAADRKYSGDRAEREVK
-492 GNAEDSAAVTEIA
+492 
-505 ETMAAPVSVRTEDAA
+505 
-520 EMKTVRME
+520 
-528 ENGAAVTKRRL
+528 
-539 TANTL
+539 
-544 GTERREKRKRE
+544 KRK
-555 RNGKSRAS
+555 K
-563 VTASPRENDLNLMRK
+563 
-578 LVDLPQKP
+578 
-586 QLCFCGKSCIV
+586 
-597 REECIGNNRKVCGM
+597 REEPGIGNSF
-611 KTLKKQIPY
+611 P
-620 ILLGATLLLL
+620 
-630 LGLNIISQDHWLDS
+630 
-644 DMAAEMIF
+644 
-652 SRILSE
+652 
-658 EHHIFSTTNWYYSTE
+658 
-673 FRVLYTQL
+673 
-681 IMGPLF
+681 
-687 RICSNWH
+687 
-694 VIRTITNLV
+694 
-703 FYGLMLA
+703 
-710 SYYYF
+710 
-715 MKPLKVSRGL
+715 
-725 TVLSSC
+725 
-731 LLLLPFSET
+731 
-740 MMTHMQM
+740 
-747 GNTYMSHVILVL
+747 
-759 WFFGMYLR
+759 
-767 LCSGEYHAK
+767 K
-776 RKVSLW
+776 RK
-782 IFYVLLAIVCGM
+782 
-794 SGVRYLLA
+794 
-802 LQCPLVLTSFFYLLG
+802 
-817 GEEFQSFR
+817 
-825 GEMTKEHFQTLFSTD
+825 K
-840 RMRYFLY
+840 
-847 SLAGAFF
+847 
-854 AVVGYGINVVFISHK
+854 
-869 YVFQT
+869 
-874 YGATNFIALYHG
+874 
-886 VLFDRIQNAVGCLL
+886 
-900 MLFGYIPD
+900 
-908 KGFLSLRGVVTMA
+908 
-921 AFVLLGIYGYVTV
+921 
-934 KSGKMQRVTGFR
+934 
-946 SLITLFLKVSFVLN
+946 LK
-960 LFVFIFTT
+960 
-968 STMVPRYY
+968 
-976 ITIFIFALPVL
+976 
-987 CFYLEEEKMP
+987 
-997 FDRFAVAAL
+997 
-1006 LTICLIL
+1006 
-1013 GTGKTVMSFLTVD
+1013 
-1026 KNETKRP
+1026 
-1033 VAEFLAGNGYDFGF
+1033 
-1047 ATYNN
+1047 
-1052 ANIIT
+1052 
-1057 ELTNGEVEI
+1057 
-1066 GNIGDPE
+1066 
-1073 HLEYFKWSSPM
+1073 
-1084 KYYEEGYHAG
+1084 
-1094 ETFLLLTAEE
+1094 
-1104 CAEYAEA
+1104 
-1111 PALNQGEKV
+1111 
-1120 YEDGSY
+1120 
-1126 TVYVFD
+1126 
-1132 STEDLMDCAVA
+1132 
-1143 RQ
+1143 

>member
-1 MSYFLENEEVEKVEE
+1 MSYFLENEEA
-16 VKEQDGIASIEPLLD
+16 VKEQEILQDETSVQQENEQDGIASIEPLLD

-84 INPDVKK
+84 INPNVKK

-136 AGLRGVQ
+136 AGLRGAQ

-152 MDHMRRRTIKLD
+152 MDHMRRHTIKLD

-211 EITDRFQKDAKIVKV
+211 EITDRFQKDAKLVKV

-277 SDLLKEQGFQAEGLH
+277 ADLLKQQGFQAEGLH

-297 AQRDAVMKR
+297 AQRDVAMNR
-306 FRNGGTSILIATDVA
+306 FRNGGASILIATDVA

-405 KAWELH
+405 NAWELH

-443 LQVGDKGEE
+443 YQVGDKGEE
-452 IAADEYTKRGNRFG
+452 IAADEYAQRRGRFG
-466 DRGRSGRDD
+466 ERGRFGRGGDEGRNFGRRGGRRRDNGRDD
-475 GEGRSFGRG
+475 EEHRERRRFGRG
-484 DGSLAVKT
+484 DGA
-492 GNAEDSAAVTEIA
+492 GREDSRDGENSRFGRSDRKRSGRDKKTA
-505 ETMAAPVSVRTEDAA
+505 ERKLTGDR
-520 EMKTVRME
+520 E
-528 ENGAAVTKRRL
+528 ERERKKRKKKEEPGIG
-539 TANTL
+539 NSFP
-544 GTERREKRKRE
+544 KRKR
-555 RNGKSRAS
+555 
-563 VTASPRENDLNLMRK
+563 
-578 LVDLPQKP
+578 
-586 QLCFCGKSCIV
+586 
-597 REECIGNNRKVCGM
+597 
-611 KTLKKQIPY
+611 
-620 ILLGATLLLL
+620 
-630 LGLNIISQDHWLDS
+630 
-644 DMAAEMIF
+644 
-652 SRILSE
+652 
-658 EHHIFSTTNWYYSTE
+658 
-673 FRVLYTQL
+673 
-681 IMGPLF
+681 
-687 RICSNWH
+687 
-694 VIRTITNLV
+694 
-703 FYGLMLA
+703 
-710 SYYYF
+710 
-715 MKPLKVSRGL
+715 
-725 TVLSSC
+725 
-731 LLLLPFSET
+731 
-740 MMTHMQM
+740 
-747 GNTYMSHVILVL
+747 
-759 WFFGMYLR
+759 
-767 LCSGEYHAK
+767 
-776 RKVSLW
+776 
-782 IFYVLLAIVCGM
+782 
-794 SGVRYLLA
+794 
-802 LQCPLVLTSFFYLLG
+802 
-817 GEEFQSFR
+817 
-825 GEMTKEHFQTLFSTD
+825 
-840 RMRYFLY
+840 
-847 SLAGAFF
+847 
-854 AVVGYGINVVFISHK
+854 
-869 YVFQT
+869 
-874 YGATNFIALYHG
+874 
-886 VLFDRIQNAVGCLL
+886 
-900 MLFGYIPD
+900 
-908 KGFLSLRGVVTMA
+908 
-921 AFVLLGIYGYVTV
+921 
-934 KSGKMQRVTGFR
+934 
-946 SLITLFLKVSFVLN
+946 
-960 LFVFIFTT
+960 
-968 STMVPRYY
+968 
-976 ITIFIFALPVL
+976 
-987 CFYLEEEKMP
+987 
-997 FDRFAVAAL
+997 
-1006 LTICLIL
+1006 
-1013 GTGKTVMSFLTVD
+1013 
-1026 KNETKRP
+1026 
-1033 VAEFLAGNGYDFGF
+1033 
-1047 ATYNN
+1047 
-1052 ANIIT
+1052 
-1057 ELTNGEVEI
+1057 
-1066 GNIGDPE
+1066 
-1073 HLEYFKWSSPM
+1073 
-1084 KYYEEGYHAG
+1084 
-1094 ETFLLLTAEE
+1094 
-1104 CAEYAEA
+1104 
-1111 PALNQGEKV
+1111 
-1120 YEDGSY
+1120 
-1126 TVYVFD
+1126 
-1132 STEDLMDCAVA
+1132 
-1143 RQ
+1143 

>member
-186 ELILGQIPGEHQTAL
+186 ELILGQIPEEHQTAL

-211 EITDRFQKDAKIVKV
+211 EITDRFQNDAKLVKV
-226 AAKELTIPLVS
+226 AAQELTIPLVS

-297 AQRDAVMKR
+297 APRDAVMKR

-452 IAADEYTKRGNRFG
+452 IAADEYTKRGNRLG
-466 DRGRSGRDD
+466 DRDRSVRGG

-484 DGSLAVKT
+484 DG
-492 GNAEDSAAVTEIA
+492 
-505 ETMAAPVSVRTEDAA
+505 
-520 EMKTVRME
+520 
-528 ENGAAVTKRRL
+528 RRRF
-539 TANTL
+539 
-544 GTERREKRKRE
+544 GRGDRDRREDGSTGSGEGRRRRRSDSREDGRKWNDRDRKNADHKPSADRAEREAKKRKKREEPGIGNSFPKRKR
-555 RNGKSRAS
+555 S
-563 VTASPRENDLNLMRK
+563 
-578 LVDLPQKP
+578 
-586 QLCFCGKSCIV
+586 
-597 REECIGNNRKVCGM
+597 
-611 KTLKKQIPY
+611 
-620 ILLGATLLLL
+620 
-630 LGLNIISQDHWLDS
+630 
-644 DMAAEMIF
+644 
-652 SRILSE
+652 
-658 EHHIFSTTNWYYSTE
+658 
-673 FRVLYTQL
+673 
-681 IMGPLF
+681 
-687 RICSNWH
+687 
-694 VIRTITNLV
+694 
-703 FYGLMLA
+703 
-710 SYYYF
+710 
-715 MKPLKVSRGL
+715 
-725 TVLSSC
+725 
-731 LLLLPFSET
+731 
-740 MMTHMQM
+740 
-747 GNTYMSHVILVL
+747 
-759 WFFGMYLR
+759 
-767 LCSGEYHAK
+767 
-776 RKVSLW
+776 
-782 IFYVLLAIVCGM
+782 
-794 SGVRYLLA
+794 
-802 LQCPLVLTSFFYLLG
+802 
-817 GEEFQSFR
+817 
-825 GEMTKEHFQTLFSTD
+825 
-840 RMRYFLY
+840 
-847 SLAGAFF
+847 
-854 AVVGYGINVVFISHK
+854 
-869 YVFQT
+869 
-874 YGATNFIALYHG
+874 
-886 VLFDRIQNAVGCLL
+886 
-900 MLFGYIPD
+900 
-908 KGFLSLRGVVTMA
+908 
-921 AFVLLGIYGYVTV
+921 
-934 KSGKMQRVTGFR
+934 
-946 SLITLFLKVSFVLN
+946 
-960 LFVFIFTT
+960 
-968 STMVPRYY
+968 
-976 ITIFIFALPVL
+976 
-987 CFYLEEEKMP
+987 
-997 FDRFAVAAL
+997 
-1006 LTICLIL
+1006 
-1013 GTGKTVMSFLTVD
+1013 
-1026 KNETKRP
+1026 
-1033 VAEFLAGNGYDFGF
+1033 
-1047 ATYNN
+1047 
-1052 ANIIT
+1052 
-1057 ELTNGEVEI
+1057 
-1066 GNIGDPE
+1066 
-1073 HLEYFKWSSPM
+1073 
-1084 KYYEEGYHAG
+1084 
-1094 ETFLLLTAEE
+1094 
-1104 CAEYAEA
+1104 
-1111 PALNQGEKV
+1111 
-1120 YEDGSY
+1120 
-1126 TVYVFD
+1126 
-1132 STEDLMDCAVA
+1132 
-1143 RQ
+1143 

>member
-1 MSYFLENEEVEKVEE
+1 MSYFLKNEEVNEEVEE

-211 EITDRFQKDAKIVKV
+211 EITDRFQNDAKLVKV
-226 AAKELTIPLVS
+226 AAQELTIPLVS

-466 DRGRSGRDD
+466 DRGRSGRGD

-484 DGSLAVKT
+484 DGRRRFGREDGERRRFVRGDRDRREDGST
-492 GNAEDSAAVTEIA
+492 GSGEGRRRRRSDSREDGRKWNDRDRKNADRKPS
-505 ETMAAPVSVRTEDAA
+505 
-520 EMKTVRME
+520 
-528 ENGAAVTKRRL
+528 
-539 TANTL
+539 
-544 GTERREKRKRE
+544 TERAARAEREAKKRKKREEPGIGNSFPKRKR
-555 RNGKSRAS
+555 S
-563 VTASPRENDLNLMRK
+563 
-578 LVDLPQKP
+578 
-586 QLCFCGKSCIV
+586 
-597 REECIGNNRKVCGM
+597 
-611 KTLKKQIPY
+611 
-620 ILLGATLLLL
+620 
-630 LGLNIISQDHWLDS
+630 
-644 DMAAEMIF
+644 
-652 SRILSE
+652 
-658 EHHIFSTTNWYYSTE
+658 
-673 FRVLYTQL
+673 
-681 IMGPLF
+681 
-687 RICSNWH
+687 
-694 VIRTITNLV
+694 
-703 FYGLMLA
+703 
-710 SYYYF
+710 
-715 MKPLKVSRGL
+715 
-725 TVLSSC
+725 
-731 LLLLPFSET
+731 
-740 MMTHMQM
+740 
-747 GNTYMSHVILVL
+747 
-759 WFFGMYLR
+759 
-767 LCSGEYHAK
+767 
-776 RKVSLW
+776 
-782 IFYVLLAIVCGM
+782 
-794 SGVRYLLA
+794 
-802 LQCPLVLTSFFYLLG
+802 
-817 GEEFQSFR
+817 
-825 GEMTKEHFQTLFSTD
+825 
-840 RMRYFLY
+840 
-847 SLAGAFF
+847 
-854 AVVGYGINVVFISHK
+854 
-869 YVFQT
+869 
-874 YGATNFIALYHG
+874 
-886 VLFDRIQNAVGCLL
+886 
-900 MLFGYIPD
+900 
-908 KGFLSLRGVVTMA
+908 
-921 AFVLLGIYGYVTV
+921 
-934 KSGKMQRVTGFR
+934 
-946 SLITLFLKVSFVLN
+946 
-960 LFVFIFTT
+960 
-968 STMVPRYY
+968 
-976 ITIFIFALPVL
+976 
-987 CFYLEEEKMP
+987 
-997 FDRFAVAAL
+997 
-1006 LTICLIL
+1006 
-1013 GTGKTVMSFLTVD
+1013 
-1026 KNETKRP
+1026 
-1033 VAEFLAGNGYDFGF
+1033 
-1047 ATYNN
+1047 
-1052 ANIIT
+1052 
-1057 ELTNGEVEI
+1057 
-1066 GNIGDPE
+1066 
-1073 HLEYFKWSSPM
+1073 
-1084 KYYEEGYHAG
+1084 
-1094 ETFLLLTAEE
+1094 
-1104 CAEYAEA
+1104 
-1111 PALNQGEKV
+1111 
-1120 YEDGSY
+1120 
-1126 TVYVFD
+1126 
-1132 STEDLMDCAVA
+1132 
-1143 RQ
+1143 

>member
-1 MSYFLENEEVEKVEE
+1 MSYFLENEEVNEAVEE
-16 VKEQDGIASIEPLLD
+16 VKAQDGIASIEPLLD

-152 MDHMRRRTIKLD
+152 MDHMRRHTIKLD

-251 CVRLLEYYQPKLTL
+251 CVRLLEYYQPKRTL

-277 SDLLKEQGFQAEGLH
+277 ADLLKQQGFQAEGLH

-297 AQRDAVMKR
+297 AQRDVAMNR
-306 FRNGGTSILIATDVA
+306 FRNGGASILIATDVA

-366 SREIYKIRE
+366 SREIGKIRE

-411 EHEDIELMK
+411 EHEDVELMK

-428 EEGCDALELA
+428 EEGCDALDLA

-443 LQVGDKGEE
+443 YQVGDKGEE
-452 IAADEYTKRGNRFG
+452 IAADDYVQRRGRFG
-466 DRGRSGRDD
+466 GKGRFGRND
-475 GEGRSFGRG
+475 GEGRGVGRG
-484 DGSLAVKT
+484 DGRRRFSREDGDRRRFGRSDRDRRDDGST
-492 GNAEDSAAVTEIA
+492 GSGEDRRRRRDENREDGRKWSGRDRKAADRKSSGDRAE
-505 ETMAAPVSVRTEDAA
+505 
-520 EMKTVRME
+520 
-528 ENGAAVTKRRL
+528 
-539 TANTL
+539 
-544 GTERREKRKRE
+544 REAKKRK
-555 RNGKSRAS
+555 K
-563 VTASPRENDLNLMRK
+563 
-578 LVDLPQKP
+578 
-586 QLCFCGKSCIV
+586 
-597 REECIGNNRKVCGM
+597 REEPGIGN
-611 KTLKKQIPY
+611 
-620 ILLGATLLLL
+620 
-630 LGLNIISQDHWLDS
+630 
-644 DMAAEMIF
+644 
-652 SRILSE
+652 
-658 EHHIFSTTNWYYSTE
+658 
-673 FRVLYTQL
+673 
-681 IMGPLF
+681 
-687 RICSNWH
+687 
-694 VIRTITNLV
+694 
-703 FYGLMLA
+703 
-710 SYYYF
+710 SY
-715 MKPLKVSRGL
+715 P
-725 TVLSSC
+725 
-731 LLLLPFSET
+731 
-740 MMTHMQM
+740 
-747 GNTYMSHVILVL
+747 
-759 WFFGMYLR
+759 
-767 LCSGEYHAK
+767 K
-776 RKVSLW
+776 RK
-782 IFYVLLAIVCGM
+782 
-794 SGVRYLLA
+794 
-802 LQCPLVLTSFFYLLG
+802 
-817 GEEFQSFR
+817 
-825 GEMTKEHFQTLFSTD
+825 
-840 RMRYFLY
+840 
-847 SLAGAFF
+847 
-854 AVVGYGINVVFISHK
+854 N
-869 YVFQT
+869 
-874 YGATNFIALYHG
+874 
-886 VLFDRIQNAVGCLL
+886 
-900 MLFGYIPD
+900 
-908 KGFLSLRGVVTMA
+908 
-921 AFVLLGIYGYVTV
+921 
-934 KSGKMQRVTGFR
+934 
-946 SLITLFLKVSFVLN
+946 LK
-960 LFVFIFTT
+960 
-968 STMVPRYY
+968 
-976 ITIFIFALPVL
+976 
-987 CFYLEEEKMP
+987 
-997 FDRFAVAAL
+997 
-1006 LTICLIL
+1006 
-1013 GTGKTVMSFLTVD
+1013 
-1026 KNETKRP
+1026 
-1033 VAEFLAGNGYDFGF
+1033 
-1047 ATYNN
+1047 
-1052 ANIIT
+1052 
-1057 ELTNGEVEI
+1057 
-1066 GNIGDPE
+1066 
-1073 HLEYFKWSSPM
+1073 
-1084 KYYEEGYHAG
+1084 
-1094 ETFLLLTAEE
+1094 
-1104 CAEYAEA
+1104 
-1111 PALNQGEKV
+1111 
-1120 YEDGSY
+1120 
-1126 TVYVFD
+1126 
-1132 STEDLMDCAVA
+1132 
-1143 RQ
+1143 

>member
-1 MSYFLENEEVEKVEE
+1 MSYFLENEEA
-16 VKEQDGIASIEPLLD
+16 VKEQEILQDETSVQQENEQDGIASIEPLLD

-152 MDHMRRRTIKLD
+152 MDHMRRHTIKLD

-211 EITDRFQKDAKIVKV
+211 EITDRFQKDAKLVKV

-277 SDLLKEQGFQAEGLH
+277 ADLLKQQGFQAEGLH

-297 AQRDAVMKR
+297 AQRDVAMNR
-306 FRNGGTSILIATDVA
+306 FRNGGASILIATDVA

-366 SREIYKIRE
+366 SREIGKIRE

-411 EHEDIELMK
+411 EHEDVELMK

-428 EEGCDALELA
+428 EEGCDALDLA

-443 LQVGDKGEE
+443 YQVGDKGEE
-452 IAADEYTKRGNRFG
+452 IAADDYVQRRGRFG
-466 DRGRSGRDD
+466 EKGRFGRND
-475 GEGRSFGRG
+475 GEGRGT
-484 DGSLAVKT
+484 AAKT
-492 GNAEDSAAVTEIA
+492 GTTEDSAAVTETA
-505 ETMAAPVSVRTEDAA
+505 EMMAALVPARTEDAA
-520 EMKTVRME
+520 ETRTARTE
-528 ENGAAVTKRRL
+528 ENGAAVTERQR
-539 TANTL
+539 TVNTP
-544 GTERREKRKRE
+544 GTERREK
-555 RNGKSRAS
+555 
-563 VTASPRENDLNLMRK
+563 
-578 LVDLPQKP
+578 
-586 QLCFCGKSCIV
+586 
-597 REECIGNNRKVCGM
+597 
-611 KTLKKQIPY
+611 
-620 ILLGATLLLL
+620 
-630 LGLNIISQDHWLDS
+630 
-644 DMAAEMIF
+644 
-652 SRILSE
+652 
-658 EHHIFSTTNWYYSTE
+658 
-673 FRVLYTQL
+673 
-681 IMGPLF
+681 
-687 RICSNWH
+687 
-694 VIRTITNLV
+694 
-703 FYGLMLA
+703 
-710 SYYYF
+710 
-715 MKPLKVSRGL
+715 
-725 TVLSSC
+725 
-731 LLLLPFSET
+731 
-740 MMTHMQM
+740 
-747 GNTYMSHVILVL
+747 
-759 WFFGMYLR
+759 
-767 LCSGEYHAK
+767 
-776 RKVSLW
+776 
-782 IFYVLLAIVCGM
+782 
-794 SGVRYLLA
+794 
-802 LQCPLVLTSFFYLLG
+802 
-817 GEEFQSFR
+817 
-825 GEMTKEHFQTLFSTD
+825 
-840 RMRYFLY
+840 
-847 SLAGAFF
+847 
-854 AVVGYGINVVFISHK
+854 
-869 YVFQT
+869 
-874 YGATNFIALYHG
+874 
-886 VLFDRIQNAVGCLL
+886 
-900 MLFGYIPD
+900 
-908 KGFLSLRGVVTMA
+908 
-921 AFVLLGIYGYVTV
+921 
-934 KSGKMQRVTGFR
+934 
-946 SLITLFLKVSFVLN
+946 
-960 LFVFIFTT
+960 
-968 STMVPRYY
+968 
-976 ITIFIFALPVL
+976 
-987 CFYLEEEKMP
+987 
-997 FDRFAVAAL
+997 
-1006 LTICLIL
+1006 
-1013 GTGKTVMSFLTVD
+1013 
-1026 KNETKRP
+1026 
-1033 VAEFLAGNGYDFGF
+1033 
-1047 ATYNN
+1047 
-1052 ANIIT
+1052 
-1057 ELTNGEVEI
+1057 
-1066 GNIGDPE
+1066 
-1073 HLEYFKWSSPM
+1073 
-1084 KYYEEGYHAG
+1084 
-1094 ETFLLLTAEE
+1094 
-1104 CAEYAEA
+1104 
-1111 PALNQGEKV
+1111 
-1120 YEDGSY
+1120 
-1126 TVYVFD
+1126 
-1132 STEDLMDCAVA
+1132 
-1143 RQ
+1143 

>member
-1 MSYFLENEEVEKVEE
+1 MSYFLENEEA
-16 VKEQDGIASIEPLLD
+16 VKEQEILQDETSVQQVNEQDGIASIEPLLD

-152 MDHMRRRTIKLD
+152 MDHMRRHTIKLD

-211 EITDRFQKDAKIVKV
+211 EITDRFQKDAKLVKV

-277 SDLLKEQGFQAEGLH
+277 ADLLKQQGFQAEGLH

-297 AQRDAVMKR
+297 AQRDVAMNR
-306 FRNGGTSILIATDVA
+306 FRNGGASILIATDVA

-366 SREIYKIRE
+366 SRESYKIRE

-405 KAWELH
+405 NAWELH

-443 LQVGDKGEE
+443 YQVGDKGEE
-452 IAADEYTKRGNRFG
+452 IAADEYAQRRGRFG
-466 DRGRSGRDD
+466 ERGRFGRGGDEGRNFGRRGGRRRDNSRDD
-475 GEGRSFGRG
+475 EEHRERRRFGRG
-484 DGSLAVKT
+484 DGA
-492 GNAEDSAAVTEIA
+492 GREDSRDGENSRFGRSDRKRSGRDKKTA
-505 ETMAAPVSVRTEDAA
+505 ERKLTGDR
-520 EMKTVRME
+520 E
-528 ENGAAVTKRRL
+528 ERERKKRKKKEEPGIG
-539 TANTL
+539 NSFP
-544 GTERREKRKRE
+544 KRKR
-555 RNGKSRAS
+555 
-563 VTASPRENDLNLMRK
+563 
-578 LVDLPQKP
+578 
-586 QLCFCGKSCIV
+586 
-597 REECIGNNRKVCGM
+597 
-611 KTLKKQIPY
+611 
-620 ILLGATLLLL
+620 
-630 LGLNIISQDHWLDS
+630 
-644 DMAAEMIF
+644 
-652 SRILSE
+652 
-658 EHHIFSTTNWYYSTE
+658 
-673 FRVLYTQL
+673 
-681 IMGPLF
+681 
-687 RICSNWH
+687 
-694 VIRTITNLV
+694 
-703 FYGLMLA
+703 
-710 SYYYF
+710 
-715 MKPLKVSRGL
+715 
-725 TVLSSC
+725 
-731 LLLLPFSET
+731 
-740 MMTHMQM
+740 
-747 GNTYMSHVILVL
+747 
-759 WFFGMYLR
+759 
-767 LCSGEYHAK
+767 
-776 RKVSLW
+776 
-782 IFYVLLAIVCGM
+782 
-794 SGVRYLLA
+794 
-802 LQCPLVLTSFFYLLG
+802 
-817 GEEFQSFR
+817 
-825 GEMTKEHFQTLFSTD
+825 
-840 RMRYFLY
+840 
-847 SLAGAFF
+847 
-854 AVVGYGINVVFISHK
+854 
-869 YVFQT
+869 
-874 YGATNFIALYHG
+874 
-886 VLFDRIQNAVGCLL
+886 
-900 MLFGYIPD
+900 
-908 KGFLSLRGVVTMA
+908 
-921 AFVLLGIYGYVTV
+921 
-934 KSGKMQRVTGFR
+934 
-946 SLITLFLKVSFVLN
+946 
-960 LFVFIFTT
+960 
-968 STMVPRYY
+968 
-976 ITIFIFALPVL
+976 
-987 CFYLEEEKMP
+987 
-997 FDRFAVAAL
+997 
-1006 LTICLIL
+1006 
-1013 GTGKTVMSFLTVD
+1013 
-1026 KNETKRP
+1026 
-1033 VAEFLAGNGYDFGF
+1033 
-1047 ATYNN
+1047 
-1052 ANIIT
+1052 
-1057 ELTNGEVEI
+1057 
-1066 GNIGDPE
+1066 
-1073 HLEYFKWSSPM
+1073 
-1084 KYYEEGYHAG
+1084 
-1094 ETFLLLTAEE
+1094 
-1104 CAEYAEA
+1104 
-1111 PALNQGEKV
+1111 
-1120 YEDGSY
+1120 
-1126 TVYVFD
+1126 
-1132 STEDLMDCAVA
+1132 
-1143 RQ
+1143 